1 MTDPSIPPQLTQ
13 IANSLASTENQI
25 QTALKAIQL
34 VLSNV
39 RSEAETIR
47 MLAQQLEQ
55 QTPEE

>member
-1 MTDPSIPPQLTQ
+1 MTDPPISQQLTQ

-47 MLAQQLEQ
+47 ILAQQLEK

>member
-1 MTDPSIPPQLTQ
+1 MTNPSIPPQLTQ